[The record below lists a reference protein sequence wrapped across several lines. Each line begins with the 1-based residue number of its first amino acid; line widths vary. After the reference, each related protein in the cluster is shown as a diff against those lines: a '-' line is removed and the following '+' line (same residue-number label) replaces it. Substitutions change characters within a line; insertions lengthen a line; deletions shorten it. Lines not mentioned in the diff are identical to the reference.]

1 MAQKEK
7 LVKIVSAIP
16 GVMLMVK
23 KGFEQI
29 KILSSKTQKLYIL
42 IQKYRKIEQK
52 EQTLKTKKGVLKETI
67 VELVSANPGLAGL
80 ETQKDNIRTSV
91 YESHSIETIY
101 NRELMKKSLGPAYE
115 GTVLEDLKLTVT
127 LTPEYPKEELTQFL
141 KKFFASD
148 SAYKKLVKE
157 KVILRVDEP
166 KLNQLIKQKQIQ
178 LLEGAKTVEESS
190 CWNIK
195 TTVVKE

>member
-1 MAQKEK
+1 MAKKEK

-16 GVMLMVK
+16 GVMLVVK

-29 KILSSKTQKLYIL
+29 KVLSSKIQKLYIL

-52 EQTLKTKKGVLKETI
+52 EQCLKAKKGVLKETI

-91 YESHSIETIY
+91 YESHSQETIY

-115 GTVLEDLKLTVT
+115 GTVLEDLKLTIT

-166 KLNQLIKQKQIQ
+166 KLNQLTEEKQIQ
-178 LLEGAKTVEESS
+178 LLEGARIIQKSS
-190 CWNIK
+190 SWNIK
-195 TTVVKE
+195 TMAVKE

>member
-1 MAQKEK
+1 MAKKEK
-7 LVKIVSAIP
+7 LVKIVSTIP
-16 GVMLMVK
+16 GIMLMVK
-23 KGFEQI
+23 TGFEQI
-29 KILSSKTQKLYIL
+29 KVLSSKIQKLYIL
-42 IQKYRKIEQK
+42 IRKYRKIEQK
-52 EQTLKTKKGVLKETI
+52 EQCLKTKKGVLKETI
-67 VELVSANPGLAGL
+67 VKLVSSNPGLAGL
-80 ETQKDNIRTSV
+80 ETKDNIRTSV
-91 YESHSIETIY
+91 YESHSQEMIY

-115 GTVLEDLKLTVT
+115 GTVLEDLKLTIT
-127 LTPEYPKEELTQFL
+127 LTPDYSKEEITQFL

-157 KVILRVDEP
+157 KIILRVDEP

-178 LLEGAKTVEESS
+178 LLDGAKTVEESS

>member
-1 MAQKEK
+1 MAKKEK
-7 LVKIVSAIP
+7 LVKIVSTIP
-16 GVMLMVK
+16 GAMLVVK

-29 KILSSKTQKLYIL
+29 KVLSSKIQKLYIL

-52 EQTLKTKKGVLKETI
+52 EQVLKAKKGVLKETI
-67 VELVSANPGLAGL
+67 IKLVSSNPGLAGL
-80 ETQKDNIRTSV
+80 ETKDNIRTSV
-91 YESHSIETIY
+91 YESHSQEMIY

-115 GTVLEDLKLTVT
+115 GTVLEDLRLTIT
-127 LTPEYPKEELTQFL
+127 LTPEYQKEELTRFL
-141 KKFFASD
+141 KDFFASD

-157 KVILRVDEP
+157 KIILRVDEP

-178 LLEGAKTVEESS
+178 LLDGAKTVKESS

-195 TTVVKE
+195 TTTVKE

>member
-1 MAQKEK
+1 MAKKEK
-7 LVKIVSAIP
+7 LVKIVSTIP
-16 GVMLMVK
+16 GIMLMVK
-23 KGFEQI
+23 TGSEQI
-29 KILSSKTQKLYIL
+29 KVLSSKIQKLYIL

-52 EQTLKTKKGVLKETI
+52 EQYLKAKKGVLKETI
-67 VELVSANPGLAGL
+67 VKLVATNPGLAGL

-91 YESHSIETIY
+91 YESHSRETVY

-115 GTVLEDLKLTVT
+115 GAVLEDLKLTIT
-127 LTPEYPKEELTQFL
+127 LTPEYQKEELTRFL
-141 KKFFASD
+141 KNFFASD

-157 KVILRVDEP
+157 KIILRVDEP

-178 LLEGAKTVEESS
+178 LLDGAKTIEESS